1 MTGSPTSKK
10 PAENTYDE
18 SGAFPALVNPDLNPS
33 LPVEVS
39 IPRFHIPAFGNPV
52 VKTVIN
58 SVRAFTNFVNFVN
71 KLSNIMILLVV
82 GINLPL
88 EQKMDYLQKQKKKLI
103 WMNNG
108 LQGTK
113 RVDYMAIC

>member
-39 IPRFHIPAFGNPV
+39 IPRYHIPALGNPV
-52 VKTVIN
+52 V
-58 SVRAFTNFVNFVN
+58 
-71 KLSNIMILLVV
+71 
-82 GINLPL
+82 
-88 EQKMDYLQKQKKKLI
+88 
-103 WMNNG
+103 
-108 LQGTK
+108 
-113 RVDYMAIC
+113 

>member
-1 MTGSPTSKK
+1 MAKMHQKLLITLKNIK
-10 PAENTYDE
+10 IFYH
-18 SGAFPALVNPDLNPS
+18 L
-33 LPVEVS
+33 
-39 IPRFHIPAFGNPV
+39 
-52 VKTVIN
+52 
-58 SVRAFTNFVNFVN
+58 NFVN

-88 EQKMDYLQKQKKKLI
+88 EQLMDYLQKQKKKLI

-108 LQGTK
+108 LQETK